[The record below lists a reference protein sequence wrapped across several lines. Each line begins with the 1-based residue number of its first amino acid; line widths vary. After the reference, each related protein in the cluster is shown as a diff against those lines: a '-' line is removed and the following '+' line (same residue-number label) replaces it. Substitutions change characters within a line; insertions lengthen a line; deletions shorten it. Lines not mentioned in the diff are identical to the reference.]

1 MEKEKQYLLDR
12 LLSTCTP
19 EEIHE
24 MAAERS
30 LQLQEQRAK
39 KEREAQVKKEAK
51 LELLQAL
58 SKYFCAYGVDVDKIN
73 LENYIPNVQSVT
85 YDDEIE
91 RLFRKYFH

>member
-24 MAAERS
+24 MAAERN
-30 LQLQEQRAK
+30 LQLQEQKAK
-39 KEREAQVKKEAK
+39 KTREAQIKKEAK

-58 SKYFCAYGVDVDKIN
+58 SKYFCAYGVDVNKIN
-73 LENYIPNVQSVT
+73 LESYIPNVQSVT

>member
-30 LQLQEQRAK
+30 LQLQEQKTK
-39 KEREAQVKKEAK
+39 KMREAQIKKEAK
-51 LELLQAL
+51 VELLQAL

-73 LENYIPNVQSVT
+73 LESYIPNVLSVT
-85 YDDEIE
+85 YDDEID

>member
-39 KEREAQVKKEAK
+39 KEREAQIKKEAK
-51 LELLQAL
+51 LAL
-58 SKYFCAYGVDVDKIN
+58 SKYFCAYGVDVDKMN
-73 LENYIPNVQSVT
+73 LESYIPNVRPAT
-85 YDDEIE
+85 DDDIE

>member
-24 MAAERS
+24 MAAERN
-30 LQLQEQRAK
+30 LQLQEQKTK
-39 KEREAQVKKEAK
+39 KMREAQIKKEAK

-73 LENYIPNVQSVT
+73 LESYIPNVLSVT
-85 YDDEIE
+85 YDDEID

>member
-1 MEKEKQYLLDR
+1 MEKDKQYLLDK
-12 LLSTCTP
+12 LLLTCTP

-30 LQLQEQRAK
+30 LQLQEQKAK
-39 KEREAQVKKEAK
+39 REREAQVKKEAK

-58 SKYFCAYGVDVDKIN
+58 NKYFCAYGVDVDKMN
-73 LENYIPNVQSVT
+73 LENYIPSVRPVT
-85 YDDEIE
+85 DDDVE

>member
-24 MAAERS
+24 MAAERN

-58 SKYFCAYGVDVDKIN
+58 SKYFCAYGADVDKIN
-73 LENYIPNVQSVT
+73 LESYIPSVRPVT
-85 YDDEIE
+85 DDDVE

>member
-12 LLSTCTP
+12 LLATCTP

-24 MAAERS
+24 MAAERN
-30 LQLQEQRAK
+30 LQLQEQKTK
-39 KEREAQVKKEAK
+39 KMREAQIKKEAK
-51 LELLQAL
+51 AELLQAL

>member
-12 LLSTCTP
+12 LLSICTP

-24 MAAERS
+24 MAAERN
-30 LQLQEQRAK
+30 LQLQEQKAK
-39 KEREAQVKKEAK
+39 KTREAQIKKEAK

-58 SKYFCAYGVDVDKIN
+58 SKYFCAYGVDVDKLN
-73 LENYIPNVQSVT
+73 LENYIPNVRSVT
-85 YDDEIE
+85 YDDEID

>member
-39 KEREAQVKKEAK
+39 KEREAQIKKEAK
-51 LELLQAL
+51 LALLQAL
-58 SKYFCAYGVDVDKIN
+58 SKYFCAYGVDVDKMN
-73 LENYIPNVQSVT
+73 LESYIPNVRPAT
-85 YDDEIE
+85 DDDIE

>member
-24 MAAERS
+24 MAAERN

-39 KEREAQVKKEAK
+39 KEREAQVKEEAK

-58 SKYFCAYGVDVDKIN
+58 NKYFCAYGVDANKMN
-73 LENYIPNVQSVT
+73 LESYIPSVRPVT
-85 YDDEIE
+85 DDDVE